1 MKISDILSKRE
12 YLYRQ
17 YFLNKGYTMSLPKYL
32 TASPNNT
39 LLQEVKAAY
48 PLMDPASFS
57 SEISREYFYKNLTF
71 TNIKLIKDLIT
82 MLNDNVKLLPVN
94 LTFITD
100 YTFFYFLNSINN
112 TGLTKNLELYKNQYR
127 PMKKGITN
135 MIRLHATGAIAMP
148 SEVRLHILASSKD
161 VIHS

>member
-1 MKISDILSKRE
+1 M
-12 YLYRQ
+12 
-17 YFLNKGYTMSLPKYL
+17 GLPKYL

-39 LLQEVKAAY
+39 LLQEIKAAY
-48 PLMDPASFS
+48 PLIDPSSFS

-71 TNIKLIKDLIT
+71 INIKLIKDLIEVINQN
-82 MLNDNVKLLPVN
+82 MKHLPLN

-100 YTFFYFLNSINN
+100 YTFFYFLNSLNN

-127 PMKKGITN
+127 PMKKGVTN
-135 MIRLHATGAIAMP
+135 MIRLHTTGAIAMP
-148 SEVRLHILASSKD
+148 SEIRLHILASSKD